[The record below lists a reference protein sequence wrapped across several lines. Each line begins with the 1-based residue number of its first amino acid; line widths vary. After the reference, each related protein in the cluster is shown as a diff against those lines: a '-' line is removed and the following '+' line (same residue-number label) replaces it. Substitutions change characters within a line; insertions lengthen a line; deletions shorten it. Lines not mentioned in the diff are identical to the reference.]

1 VRTLLERAEPG
12 RRDVMVH
19 SHGGYTT
26 NVPLDAL
33 LGDDVLVAHSFGG
46 APLGDHGGPARCS
59 C

>member
-1 VRTLLERAEPG
+1 
-12 RRDVMVH
+12 MVH